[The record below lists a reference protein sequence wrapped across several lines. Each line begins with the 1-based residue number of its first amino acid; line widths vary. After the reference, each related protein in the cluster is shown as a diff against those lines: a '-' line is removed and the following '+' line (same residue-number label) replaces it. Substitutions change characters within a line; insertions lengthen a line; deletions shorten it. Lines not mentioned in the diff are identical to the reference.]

1 MISTPVARG
10 SSVPACP
17 TFFILRVRRIL
28 ATTSWLV
35 IPSALLMFKKPET
48 SDTGLLPLLDGSF
61 EHRHYP
67 RFHFVQ
73 CTFDGCTS
81 RRFMATTTKRKS
93 HCCHVISE
101 LATET

>member
-35 IPSALLMFKKPET
+35 IPSALLIFKKPET
-48 SDTGLLPLLDGSF
+48 SDTDLLPLLDGGF
-61 EHRHYP
+61 QHWQDP
-67 RFHFVQ
+67 RFHLVQ
-73 CTFDGCTS
+73 CAFDCCTS
-81 RRFMATTTKRKS
+81 RRFMSTTTERES
-93 HCCHVISE
+93 NRCHVISK